1 MITTPVAIRV
11 DHIIV
16 AVLDRD
22 IAARDY
28 NALGFQTIIGGT
40 HPDGHTHNRL
50 VPLAQGP
57 YIELVSPTDVSEIRE
72 RHEDHNRHWLYCF
85 NAGQG
90 FAGYALAAPNIDPV
104 VERLKAGN
112 YDLNG
117 PRMGGRDLPDGR
129 KARGRGI
136 NITRPR
142 YPAVTSDETPR
153 EWRIPTT
160 PENSTHDNGVTGV
173 VQVIAMVNNLEDGI
187 ARYTA
192 LTGVEAERGSTVSGA
207 RTADFI
213 VENSRLTI
221 AEPTDTDSALYE
233 DLQLR
238 GEVPFLVRLHTTKPE
253 KRGLLNRTLAHHARF
268 ELV

>member
-1 MITTPVAIRV
+1 MITTPVSIRV

-22 IAARDY
+22 VAAGDF
-28 NALGFQTIIGGT
+28 NALGFKTIVGGT
-40 HPDGHTHNRL
+40 HPDGHTHNCL

-57 YIELVSPTDVSEIRE
+57 YIELVSPTDVSEIRV

-90 FAGYALAAPNIDPV
+90 FAGYALGASDIDPV
-104 VERLKAGN
+104 VERLRATH
-112 YDLNG
+112 YALNG
-117 PRMGGRDLPDGR
+117 PRVAGRDLPDGR
-129 KARGRGI
+129 KARGSGI
-136 NITRPR
+136 NIVSPR

-160 PENSTHDNGVTGV
+160 PENSNHENGVTGV
-173 VQVIAMVNNLEDGI
+173 EQVIAMVKNLEDGI
-187 ARYTA
+187 SRYAA
-192 LTGVEAERGSTVSGA
+192 LTGVPVEQGTPISGA

-221 AEPTDTDSALYE
+221 AEPTDPNSAMYE

-238 GEVPFLVRLHTTKPE
+238 GEVPFLVRLKTTKPE
-253 KRGLLNRTLAHHARF
+253 KRGLLDRTLAHHARF